1 MMKKKEKQKILEE
14 LGGIPEDLYDRLVCN
29 LIAQIHEQITKLK
42 AALDRD
48 DYNSI
53 AQSAHFIKG
62 ASVNLRIHKIYEIA
76 KSMESVS
83 TSPLLSGE
91 RNKVRGYPAKDEIAG
106 SLKKLESA
114 LAELEK

>member
-1 MMKKKEKQKILEE
+1 MEKEEKQKILEE
-14 LGGIPEDLYDRLVCN
+14 LGGIPEDLYDRLVRS
-29 LIAQIHEQITKLK
+29 LIAQTHEQITKLK
-42 AALDRD
+42 AALNKD

-76 KSMESVS
+76 KSMESAS
-83 TSPLLSGE
+83 TEKP
-91 RNKVRGYPAKDEIAG
+91 VKDEIAG

-114 LAELEK
+114 LAELEKKF